1 MDPAAPPIAPARAVR
16 LLHFSLTTGITLTG
30 AVFIMLV
37 RVQHLSF
44 GISRDV
50 GLVLAGIGVGLV
62 AVAST
67 VASRRIPERG
77 SDQSP
82 DTFWANPAAT
92 GGAIVL
98 WALIEGARLVGWV
111 GYLLT
116 AVTAAA
122 VAAVIAIGA
131 LLVFRPSRLEGEGA

>member
-1 MDPAAPPIAPARAVR
+1 MDPAASPIAPARAVR
-16 LLHFSLTTGITLTG
+16 LLHFSLTASVTLMG

-37 RVQHLSF
+37 RVQHRSL
-44 GISRDV
+44 GVTRDV
-50 GLVLAGIGVGLV
+50 GLILAGISVGLV
-62 AVAST
+62 AVGST
-67 VASRRIPERG
+67 VARRRIPERT

-82 DTFWANPAAT
+82 DTFWANPGAT

-98 WALIEGARLVGWV
+98 WAFIEGAGLVGWV

-116 AVTAAA
+116 GVTAAA

-131 LLVFRPSRLEGEGA
+131 LLVFRPSRLEGS

>member
-1 MDPAAPPIAPARAVR
+1 MPATVTSITPRRTSGQGRPPQSVSRRPFRDNPR
-16 LLHFSLTTGITLTG
+16 LI
-30 AVFIMLV
+30 
-37 RVQHLSF
+37 
-44 GISRDV
+44 
-50 GLVLAGIGVGLV
+50 LAGIGVGLV

-67 VASRRIPERG
+67 LARRRIPERA

-82 DTFWANPAAT
+82 DTFWANADAT

-98 WALIEGARLVGWV
+98 WALIEGAGLVGWV

-116 AVTAAA
+116 GVTAAA

-131 LLVFRPSRLEGEGA
+131 LVVFRPSRLEGPKESP